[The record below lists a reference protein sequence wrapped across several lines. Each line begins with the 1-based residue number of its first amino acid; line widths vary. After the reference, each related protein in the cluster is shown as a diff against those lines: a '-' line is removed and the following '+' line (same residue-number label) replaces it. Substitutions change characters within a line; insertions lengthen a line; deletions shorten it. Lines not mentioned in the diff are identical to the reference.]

1 MISSASTA
9 PDTPPPLPLTPLP
22 VTASSPPR
30 VQEFFQFLVDRA
42 HEELLALRKAHFPHL
57 VQQPAAAAAPAASPS
72 TPGATPAAA
81 TSASSS
87 TPGAQGTTQGD
98 AGDAAPPADEGEWLQ
113 AGRRGARSAAVTRQ
127 VGSHDMIAAAAAAGA
142 SSASSAQQGST
153 GGAAVPATA
162 PASTPLYSIF
172 CGSIR
177 SVVRAP
183 VGKPSATIQPFTH
196 LHLHIHDSAISS
208 IETALQHNLGSETV
222 GGCGVCERLGVRRRR
237 QPQLAACS
245 TCALPLRCALHLSA
259 ASDQA
264 SSIQASCVHAASVH
278 SVKPSPPHAHF
289 APLSS
294 LLTEYKAEGSSVATM
309 AKKTTSLYHLPEVRL
324 VANRAAAG
332 MGKHLIASVT
342 FADEKGGWE
351 GRRSRPTDPQCSPV
365 VSADK
370 QPCKRRCCPLVCS
383 AVGVECIAS
392 LSLHLLPL
400 NPAGAGAA
408 PHALR
413 APARRRP
420 QDQQGRR
427 L

>member
-1 MISSASTA
+1 MRACLRSLVH
-9 PDTPPPLPLTPLP
+9 PCLPPLHQTPTL
-22 VTASSPPR
+22 TASSPPR

-81 TSASSS
+81 ASASSS
-87 TPGAQGTTQGD
+87 TSGAQGTTQGD
-98 AGDAAPPADEGEWLQ
+98 AGDATPPVDEGEWLQ

-127 VGSHDMIAAAAAAGA
+127 VGSHDMIAAAAATGA
-142 SSASSAQQGST
+142 SSASSAQQGGT

-237 QPQLAACS
+237 QPQLLGLAACS

-264 SSIQASCVHAASVH
+264 SSVQASCVHAASVH
-278 SVKPSPPHAHF
+278 SIKPSRPHAHSS
-289 APLSS
+289 PL
-294 LLTEYKAEGSSVATM
+294 L
-309 AKKTTSLYHLPEVRL
+309 
-324 VANRAAAG
+324 
-332 MGKHLIASVT
+332 LIA
-342 FADEKGGWE
+342 
-351 GRRSRPTDPQCSPV
+351 RRV
-365 VSADK
+365 
-370 QPCKRRCCPLVCS
+370 
-383 AVGVECIAS
+383 
-392 LSLHLLPL
+392 
-400 NPAGAGAA
+400 
-408 PHALR
+408 
-413 APARRRP
+413 
-420 QDQQGRR
+420 QG
-427 L
+427 